1 MIDSYARIVLT
12 VIALAL
18 SILALRPL
26 APTPAIAVGTTCGTF
41 TNPCYVKM
49 AP

>member
-1 MIDSYARIVLT
+1 
-12 VIALAL
+12 VIAFSLL
-18 SILALRPL
+18 VLALRSL

-41 TNPCYVKM
+41 VHPCYVKM